1 MPQTTHKLPEYK
13 FSRHVA
19 FPAKR
24 SVHFPT
30 RYNKGMAIGSHTIP
44 RFYLEQFANPSKRKG
59 KPGEVW
65 TYEKG
70 KPTHPRSTRSQ
81 GYQNGY
87 FAYFKEDGTAD
98 ESFETRLAELEDRYN
113 DALVC
118 AKSQFYDLNSLA
130 HRNHL
135 GFYIGMLF
143 ARSTVRRK
151 FSESNWAK
159 LQTPF
164 AQLESD
170 ENYLHDAAAHYSEV
184 LGEDVTIEN
193 IANVIRR
200 VAATFTDKKLT
211 GNSFIKDLLFHAEM
225 LKGEI
230 VPRPWQVLKAP
241 TGAEFITSDNP
252 VITFIK
258 LKEDLWHPG
267 HGFRKTGVVIAF
279 PLAPSACLTIGIE
292 GREYEEVDAATV
304 MRMNDLVVRCCDRF
318 VYSRA
323 LSKEIEGMVNAVS
336 RTSVPGE
343 TAFIGAFPGTEQ
355 IQQYLRKRI
364 GIKQAERP

>member
-1 MPQTTHKLPEYK
+1 M
-13 FSRHVA
+13 
-19 FPAKR
+19 
-24 SVHFPT
+24 
-30 RYNKGMAIGSHTIP
+30 GIGSHPIP
-44 RFYLEQFANPSKRKG
+44 RFYLEQFANASRRRGRRG
-59 KPGEVW
+59 KVW

-70 KPTHPRSTRSQ
+70 KPTHARSTDSQ
-81 GYQNGY
+81 GCENGY
-87 FAYFKEDGTAD
+87 FAYVKQDGTRD

-118 AKSQFYDLNSLA
+118 AKSQFYDLTSLA
-130 HRNHL
+130 HKNQL

-143 ARSTVRRK
+143 ARSTARRK

-159 LQTPF
+159 LQMPF

-170 ENYLHDAAAHYSEV
+170 ENYLRDTAAHYGEV
-184 LGEDVTIEN
+184 LGEAVTIEN
-193 IANVIRR
+193 IVNAIRR

-225 LKGEI
+225 LKGEV

-241 TGAEFITSDNP
+241 AGTEFITSDNP

-267 HGFRKTGVVIAF
+267 HGFRKPGVVVAF

-292 GREYEEVDAATV
+292 GREYEDVDASTV

-318 VYSRA
+318 VYSHT
-323 LSKEIEGMVNAVS
+323 LSTEIEGMVKAVS

-355 IQQYLRKRI
+355 IQQHLRKQI
-364 GIKQAERP
+364 GIK

>member
-1 MPQTTHKLPEYK
+1 
-13 FSRHVA
+13 
-19 FPAKR
+19 
-24 SVHFPT
+24 
-30 RYNKGMAIGSHTIP
+30 MAIGSHTIP

-59 KPGEVW
+59 KPGYVW

-98 ESFETRLAELEDRYN
+98 ESFESRLAVLEDRCSEV
-113 DALVC
+113 LVS
-118 AKSQFYDLNSLA
+118 AKSQLFDLSSLGYK
-130 HRNHL
+130 NQL

-143 ARSTVRRK
+143 ARSTARRK

-170 ENYLHDAAAHYSEV
+170 ENYLRDAAAHYGEV

-193 IANVIRR
+193 IANAIRR

-225 LKGEI
+225 LKSEV

-241 TGAEFITSDNP
+241 TGTEFITSDNP

-267 HGFRKTGVVIAF
+267 HGFRKPGVVIAF
-279 PLAPSACLTIGIE
+279 PLAPSACLTIGIK
-292 GREYEEVDAATV
+292 GREFEEVDGAAV
-304 MRMNDLVVRCCDRF
+304 MRMNDLVVRCCDSF
-318 VYSRA
+318 VYSRT
-323 LSKEIEGMVNAVS
+323 LSKEVEGMVNAVS

-343 TAFIGAFPGTEQ
+343 TAFIGALPGTEQ
-355 IQQYLRKRI
+355 IQQYLRKQI
-364 GIKQAERP
+364 GIKQANRV